1 MFDEDPP
8 RVKDRQPPYPNMEER
23 DLVKAKLEKVL
34 DRGYVVLRD
43 IEEVESLMFMF
54 HVPKGDSDVRMV
66 YDGTKSGLNDA
77 LYAPWFALPTVDT
90 MTRWVIAGTW
100 LADNDYGDCFLNY
113 PLHPDLQKFCGI
125 DLSQLFPDLTRL
137 EAQLLVGVWI

>member
-1 MFDEDPP
+1 
-8 RVKDRQPPYPNMEER
+8 MEER
-23 DLVKAKLEKVL
+23 ELVKAKLEKVL

-54 HVPKGDSDVRMV
+54 HVPKGDLDVRMV

-77 LYAPWFALPTVDT
+77 LYAPWFALPTLDT
-90 MTRWVIAGTW
+90 MAQWVIAGTW

-125 DLSQLFPDLTRL
+125 DLSQLFPNLAWL
-137 EAQLLVGVWI
+137 